1 MTKSKSMDA
10 LIYDRLVKKE
20 SKLAVI
26 GLGYVGLP
34 IALEFALKIKVVG
47 FDINQKRVDLM
58 KNKID
63 PSNELDASYFENRDI
78 LFSADTNDLKDVNFF
93 IVAVP
98 TPIDSSNLPD
108 LKPLLGATKTVAQVL
123 KKGDYVV
130 YESTVYPGCTE
141 EDCIPILEEIS
152 GLKFIDDFKVGY
164 SPERIN
170 PGDKEHTLQNV
181 IKVVSGCDEVS
192 LDEVSKTYELVVHAG
207 VHRATSIKVA
217 EASKIIENTQR
228 DVNISLVNEL
238 SIIFN
243 KLNINTY
250 DVLEAAGTKWNFLKF
265 SPGLVGG
272 HCIGVDPYYLVHK
285 AMQVGYHSKVI
296 NSGRYVN
303 DSMGFYI
310 AKQTVKKIIAQ
321 GKIIQEAKVLIM
333 GATFKEDVSDI
344 RNSKV
349 IDVITEL
356 KSFQVNIDVV
366 DPYADSKEME
376 HEYGVPLKSA
386 MDNDYDAIILA
397 VNHKEYSQY
406 DENFFKSILK
416 NGNGVFVDVKG
427 VYRNKISSLSYWSL

>member
-1 MTKSKSMDA
+1 MDA

-34 IALEFALKIKVVG
+34 IALEFAQKIKVVG

-98 TPIDSSNLPD
+98 TPIDSLNLPD
-108 LKPLLGATKTVAQVL
+108 LKPLLLATKTVAQVL

-181 IKVVSGCDEVS
+181 IKVVSGCDQVS

-207 VHRATSIKVA
+207 VHRAKSIKVA

-366 DPYADSKEME
+366 DPHADSKEME

-386 MDNDYDAIILA
+386 MANDYDAIILA

-427 VYRNKISSLSYWSL
+427 VYRNKIRSLTYWSL